1 MAVTGTTSLTGV
13 LSGIDSEVFVTQ
25 ALAVA
30 RKPLD
35 KLLAQKALTQNKQ
48 VTFEKLQSLFT
59 SLKSQADSLRS
70 MAAIRGV
77 TASTSDQGIVGLRAS
92 TGAIEGSYEIV
103 INQLAAAERR
113 VHAGVAD
120 KTASLGSAAQFVY
133 TYDGTTRTIQTSG
146 TTTLEGLRDLIN
158 ADTGNPGVSASILQY
173 DSGDGMAY
181 HLVLGGRNTGVDHTI
196 TVEAAT
202 TLTGFGAG
210 GNWTVSQAARNSQ
223 VRLDGYPAAPG
234 WIESESNSVAGII
247 PNVTLELK
255 QIGTASVT
263 LSRDSSQVVTGLS
276 NLASTYNAIVDNLD
290 SIAGYDDQTKKG
302 GIFQGDS
309 TVTGLISGARNLMI
323 QVASGFVNGTDPYTT
338 PASIGLELDKAGHL
352 ALDST
357 KLNEALGADYNAV
370 LSLIAASGSGTV
382 SSSDIQFT
390 SALSSTTPGSYQIK
404 LIYDGDGII
413 TGAYFRKNDA
423 SDDWRA
429 AEVDG
434 NAITGAMG
442 SPEQG
447 LNILVVTPKPGETK
461 IYDIEVR
468 QGFAGALYDTAA
480 AQLDPVSGPFEVK
493 SGQFDLTISNLDT
506 QIELQQAR
514 LTAKEDRLRA
524 QYVRMETALA
534 KLQSL
539 KGAFDALISSVESSM
554 NTSSSSNN

>member
-1 MAVTGTTSLTGV
+1 MAVTGTTSLSGV

-35 KLLAQKALTQNKQ
+35 KLLARKALTQNKQ
-48 VTFEKLQSLFT
+48 VTFENLQTLFT

-77 TASTSDQGIVGLRAS
+77 TSSTSDQDIVGLRAS

-113 VHAGVAD
+113 VHAGVAS
-120 KTASLGSAAQFVY
+120 KTAALGSAAQFVY
-133 TYDGTTRTIQTSG
+133 SYDGTTRTIQTSG
-146 TTTLEGLRDLIN
+146 TTTLEDLRDLIN
-158 ADTGNPGVSASILQY
+158 ADTSNPGVSASILEY
-173 DSGDGMAY
+173 DSGDGKAY

-202 TLTGFGAG
+202 TLAGFDGTE

-234 WIESESNSVAGII
+234 WIESESNSVAELI

-255 QIGTASVT
+255 QIGTATVT

-338 PASIGLELDKAGHL
+338 PASIGMELDKAGHL

-370 LSLIAASGSGTV
+370 LSLIAASGSGAV
-382 SSSDIQFT
+382 SSGDIQFT

-404 LIYDGDGII
+404 LIYDGAGII
-413 TGAYFRKNDA
+413 TEAYFRKNDA
-423 SDDWRA
+423 SDEWRA

-434 NAITGAMG
+434 NAITGASG

-447 LNILVVTPKPGETK
+447 LNILVVAPKPGETK
-461 IYDIEVR
+461 IYDIEVK

-493 SGQFDLTISNLDT
+493 TSQFDLAITNLDT

-524 QYVRMETALA
+524 QYIRMETALA
-534 KLQSL
+534 KLEGFKS
-539 KGAFDALISSVESSM
+539 AFTALMSSIESSM
-554 NTSSSSNN
+554 NNSNN

>member
-1 MAVTGTTSLTGV
+1 MAVTGTTSLSGV

-35 KLLAQKALTQNKQ
+35 KLLARKALTQNKQ
-48 VTFEKLQSLFT
+48 VTFENLQTLFT

-70 MAAIRGV
+70 MADIRGV
-77 TASTSDQGIVGLRAS
+77 TASTSDLDIVGLRAS
-92 TGAIEGSYEIV
+92 TGAIEGSYGIV

-120 KTASLGSAAQFVY
+120 KTAALGDAAQFVY
-133 TYDGTTRTIQTSG
+133 IYDGTTRTIQTSG

-173 DSGDGMAY
+173 DSGDGLAY

-202 TLTGFGAG
+202 TLAGFGAG
-210 GNWTVSQAARNSQ
+210 GNWTVTQAARNSQ
-223 VRLDGYPAAPG
+223 VRLDGYPAAG
-234 WIESESNSVAGII
+234 WIESESNSVAGLI

-255 QIGTASVT
+255 QVGAATVT

-338 PASIGLELDKAGHL
+338 PASIGLELDKDGHL

-382 SSSDIQFT
+382 SSGDIQFT

-404 LIYDGDGII
+404 LIYDGAGII
-413 TGAYFRKNDA
+413 TEAYFRKNDS
-423 SDDWRA
+423 SDLWRA
-429 AEVDG
+429 AAVEG
-434 NAITGAMG
+434 NAITGASG

-461 IYDIEVR
+461 IYDIEVK

-493 SGQFDLTISNLDT
+493 TSQFDLAISNLDT

-524 QYVRMETALA
+524 QYIRMETALA
-534 KLQSL
+534 KLEGFKS
-539 KGAFDALISSVESSM
+539 AFTALMSSIESSM
-554 NTSSSSNN
+554 NNSNN

>member
-1 MAVTGTTSLTGV
+1 MAVTGTTSLSGV

-48 VTFEKLQSLFT
+48 VTFENLQTLFT

-77 TASTSDQGIVGLRAS
+77 TSSTSDQDIVGLRAS
-92 TGAIEGSYEIV
+92 TGAIEGSYGIV

-120 KTASLGSAAQFVY
+120 KTATLGDAAQFVY
-133 TYDGTTRTIQTSG
+133 IYDGTTRTIQTSG

-158 ADTGNPGVSASILQY
+158 EDTGNPGVAASILQY
-173 DSGDGMAY
+173 DSGDGLAY

-202 TLTGFGAG
+202 TLAGFDGTE

-223 VRLDGYPAAPG
+223 VRLDGYPAGG
-234 WIESESNSVAGII
+234 WIESESNSVAEII

-255 QIGTASVT
+255 QIGTATVT

-290 SIAGYDDQTKKG
+290 NIAGYDDQTKKG

-338 PASIGLELDKAGHL
+338 PASIGLEMDKDGHL
-352 ALDST
+352 SLDSA

-404 LIYDGDGII
+404 LIYDGGGII
-413 TGAYFRKNDA
+413 TEAYFRKNDA
-423 SDDWRA
+423 SDLWRA

-434 NAITGAMG
+434 NAITGASG

-447 LNILVVTPKPGETK
+447 LNILVVAPKPGETK
-461 IYDIEVR
+461 IYDIEVK

-493 SGQFDLTISNLDT
+493 TSQFDLAITNLDT

-524 QYVRMETALA
+524 QYIRMETALA
-534 KLQSL
+534 KLEGFKS
-539 KGAFDALISSVESSM
+539 AFTALMSSIESSM
-554 NTSSSSNN
+554 NNSNN

>member
-1 MAVTGTTSLTGV
+1 MAVTGTTSLSGV

-48 VTFEKLQSLFT
+48 VTFENLQTLFT

-77 TASTSDQGIVGLRAS
+77 TSSTSDQDIVGLRAS
-92 TGAIEGSYEIV
+92 TGAIEGSYGIV

-120 KTASLGSAAQFVY
+120 KTATLGDAAQFVY
-133 TYDGTTRTIQTSG
+133 IYDGTTRTIQTSG

-158 ADTGNPGVSASILQY
+158 EDTGNPGVAASILQY
-173 DSGDGMAY
+173 DSGDGLAY

-202 TLTGFGAG
+202 TLAGFDGTE

-223 VRLDGYPAAPG
+223 VRLDGYPAGG
-234 WIESESNSVAGII
+234 WIESESNSVAEII

-255 QIGTASVT
+255 QIGTATVT

-338 PASIGLELDKAGHL
+338 PASIGLEMDKDGHL
-352 ALDST
+352 SLDSAT
-357 KLNEALGADYNAV
+357 LNEALGADYNAV

-382 SSSDIQFT
+382 SSGDIQFT

-404 LIYDGDGII
+404 LIYDGAGII
-413 TGAYFRKNDA
+413 TEAYFRKNDA
-423 SDDWRA
+423 SDEWRA

-434 NAITGAMG
+434 NAITGALG

-461 IYDIEVR
+461 IYDIEVK

-493 SGQFDLTISNLDT
+493 TSQFDLAITNLDT

-524 QYVRMETALA
+524 QYIRMETALA
-534 KLQSL
+534 KLEGFKS
-539 KGAFDALISSVESSM
+539 AFTALMSSIESSM
-554 NTSSSSNN
+554 NNSNN